1 MTPPPAGGTDGPVL
15 PALTGDT
22 RVTLLPLSSRPFG
35 EDEHIVGRMETGAFV
50 ALPPAGLRAV
60 ELLGQG
66 QSLDGTR
73 ARLLAEYGE
82 DVDVADF
89 VTGLAQYGFLAR
101 IGHVPL
107 PAPEPRRPSLPRLA
121 PRHVRWS
128 LHPVTAF
135 LVCSLI
141 TVAAAT
147 AVLRP
152 DTLPTYRTLLIS
164 EYGSVV
170 LAVVFGG
177 GWPLLFL
184 HELAHL
190 VTARAAGVPA
200 RVELGTRL
208 QFLVAQTD
216 MSGIELS
223 PRRHRL
229 TAYLAGIAVNL
240 CLAALAVLAQPFTA
254 PASAGR
260 QFLDVLVLLAVL
272 PLGFQCLVFLRTDLY
287 FVLQDLTR
295 CHDLHGDGR
304 AHLRHHGR
312 RLLRRKGRKSRKGG
326 ADAGPTALLPPR
338 QRRAVRI
345 YSVVLLVGTLLCLGG
360 LVVITLPVELRLLAD
375 AVGRLGSGHGAAD
388 RADALCVLALLGG
401 TQLLWAWTKWRHVR
415 AARRLAS
422 APQLASRRS
431 ASADSDPGSA

>member
-73 ARLLAEYGE
+73 VRLLAEYGE

-101 IGHVPL
+101 IGGVAL
-107 PAPEPRRPSLPRLA
+107 PAPEPRRPSFPRLA
-121 PRHVRWS
+121 ARHVRWS
-128 LHPVTAF
+128 LHPVTAL

-141 TVAAAT
+141 TVAAAL

-152 DTLPTYRTLLIS
+152 DTVPTYRALLIS

-177 GWPLLFL
+177 GWLLLFL

-240 CLAALAVLAQPFTA
+240 CVAALAVLAQPFTA

-260 QFLDVLVLLAVL
+260 QLLDVVVLLAVL

-304 AHLRHHGR
+304 AHLRHLGR
-312 RLLRRKGRKSRKGG
+312 RLLRRKHREGG
-326 ADAGPTALLPPR
+326 AGAGPTALLPPR

-375 AVGRLGSGHGAAD
+375 AVSRLGSGHGAAD

-415 AARRLAS
+415 AARRPAS
-422 APQLASRRS
+422 APQLANRRR